1 MKSNYGWGIIDN
13 IGRQFNLTLG
23 LTFLLLVS
31 SSFTWGF
38 DNQGYATIQAMDS
51 FLKQFGDQDPK
62 TGVYSIAPK
71 FLSYLNSF
79 QYIGFAFGLIV
90 GSIISDKWGRKRT
103 IFCMSLFSLIASIVT
118 ITSKRKEQL
127 LTGRVLNYVYIGMEA
142 STITVFQAEIIPPTA
157 RGFAV
162 GAFQFSL
169 GLGGLIIHIIT
180 NATSS
185 REDSSAWRIPV
196 GLYFIFPSLIA
207 IAIHFVPESPRWF
220 CLQGKYNESFISLQ
234 RYRKGKFS
242 DEEISAEFEEMKATI
257 VSNQLEKGKFMDLFK
272 RKNLRRTLTVVF
284 MDIFRQVTGQAFASQ
299 YGVIYIKS
307 LKTVNAFTMTIIS
320 SAISVGIVL
329 VALAFADSLGRK
341 KLFYIS
347 GFLQAGSLF
356 SMGGLGLAT
365 DQDSPIK
372 KGIVA
377 MMMIFSVG
385 YAIGLAPLSYVV
397 SNEIPPINLR
407 DYCNRL
413 GIFFDILFAFIVAF
427 TLPYLLD
434 SEYAGLQSKV
444 GFIYGSFSV
453 LSIIFVFFFVPE
465 CKGRT
470 LEEIHIMFERS
481 VPIRDFQ
488 KYRIDPIPEDNGED
502 EKSYEKSEVETEIQ
516 RVDSDKEYLK

>member
-1 MKSNYGWGIIDN
+1 
-13 IGRQFNLTLG
+13 
-23 LTFLLLVS
+23 
-31 SSFTWGF
+31 
-38 DNQGYATIQAMDS
+38 
-51 FLKQFGDQDPK
+51 
-62 TGVYSIAPK
+62 
-71 FLSYLNSF
+71 
-79 QYIGFAFGLIV
+79 
-90 GSIISDKWGRKRT
+90 
-103 IFCMSLFSLIASIVT
+103 
-118 ITSKRKEQL
+118 
-127 LTGRVLNYVYIGMEA
+127 
-142 STITVFQAEIIPPTA
+142 
-157 RGFAV
+157 
-162 GAFQFSL
+162 
-169 GLGGLIIHIIT
+169 
-180 NATSS
+180 
-185 REDSSAWRIPV
+185 
-196 GLYFIFPSLIA
+196 
-207 IAIHFVPESPRWF
+207 
-220 CLQGKYNESFISLQ
+220 
-234 RYRKGKFS
+234 
-242 DEEISAEFEEMKATI
+242 MKATI

-329 VALAFADSLGRK
+329 VALVFADSLGRK

-434 SEYAGLQSKV
+434 SEYAGVQSKV